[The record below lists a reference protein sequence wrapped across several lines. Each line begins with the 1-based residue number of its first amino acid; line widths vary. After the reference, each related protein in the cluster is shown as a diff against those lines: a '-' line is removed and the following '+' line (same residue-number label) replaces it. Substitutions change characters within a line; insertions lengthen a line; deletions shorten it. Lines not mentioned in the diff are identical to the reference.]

1 MSRIFEAL
9 RQSEMER
16 EAIRR
21 TSLPPDLTREIEP
34 RVERLRPPVPP
45 DPAPQPV
52 QPDATPQPVELDPV
66 ALAAP
71 LEITQPDPVAETP
84 AAEITPPA
92 ALPEELAAPVESE
105 KKSAPIP
112 WVAVEEPAASPY
124 LEKIESISLQ
134 PAAERLVALI
144 DERGLG
150 AEKFRVLA
158 ARLTNLRH
166 NTKLR
171 SLQVTSSVIAEG
183 KTLVSANLAFTL
195 AKRLSSNV
203 LLIEGDL
210 RKPAVCP
217 LFGVGRRPGIGEWW
231 KQEKA
236 QLCNFI
242 VRLGATTLYLLP
254 AGSVQH
260 PASILQSGRMV
271 SAIREFEK
279 EFDWI
284 VIDTPPLLPMADSN
298 LWARLADGTLL
309 VVRRGTVSRKALKQA
324 LETMDS
330 PKLIG
335 AVLNDVIDLDQVSYY
350 GKYYSG
356 KKGEK
361 TESAAN

>member
-16 EAIRR
+16 EALRR
-21 TSLPPDLTREIEP
+21 TELPPEVSRE
-34 RVERLRPPVPP
+34 VEVQSEKVGRPVPP
-45 DPAPQPV
+45 VTALQPAQPEAVAPAPPLQSVQETPVAEVVPPPAPQPE
-52 QPDATPQPVELDPV
+52 AAPQEAPPVEPV
-66 ALAAP
+66 SP
-71 LEITQPDPVAETP
+71 
-84 AAEITPPA
+84 PPA
-92 ALPEELAAPVESE
+92 A
-105 KKSAPIP
+105 KKSSPVS
-112 WVAVEEPAASPY
+112 WVAVEEPPASPY
-124 LEKIESISLQ
+124 LERLESIDLH
-134 PAAERLVALI
+134 PPGVRLVSML

-166 NTKLR
+166 NVKLR
-171 SLQVTSSVIAEG
+171 SVQVTSSVIAEG

-195 AKRLSSNV
+195 AKRLSSSV

-210 RKPAVCP
+210 RKPAVCS
-217 LFGVGRRPGIGEWW
+217 LLGIGRRPGIGEWW
-231 KQEKA
+231 KQERA
-236 QLCNFI
+236 LLRNFV
-242 VRLGATTLYLLP
+242 VRLGSNSLYLLP

-271 SAIREFEK
+271 EAIKEFSEN
-279 EFDWI
+279 FDWI

-324 LETMDS
+324 LETLDS

-335 AVLNDVIDLDQVSYY
+335 AVLNDATDLDQVSYY

-356 KKGEK
+356 KKSGGK
-361 TESAAN
+361 KDGAAN